1 MRQSELFNVLSIISA
16 LIKLCFTEANIE
28 SKKKKARVNKG
39 QYISYHFIRHNHT
52 QTFDYKLIKYTRQ
65 KVSNNCIIL
74 TSEHIIS
81 DNNIYMLFNI
91 KENALAHYEQ
101 VHSNSLNNKTDQIIV
116 LFRRF
121 HLLDILV
128 RSNSG

>member
-1 MRQSELFNVLSIISA
+1 MQL
-16 LIKLCFTEANIE
+16 KD
-28 SKKKKARVNKG
+28 NK
-39 QYISYHFIRHNHT
+39 QI
-52 QTFDYKLIKYTRQ
+52 
-65 KVSNNCIIL
+65 VSNNCIIL

-81 DNNIYMLFNI
+81 DNNIFMLFNI

-101 VHSNSLNNKTDQIIV
+101 VYSNSLNNKTDQIVV